1 VRANTDTVTSGGGHE
16 GYRHIV
22 SLSGGKDSAALALF
36 MLETFPDLS
45 VEYVFCDTR
54 CELPETYAYLDILE
68 DVLGREITR
77 VSAFDLIG
85 VKDKSSR
92 NPFEYVLHEMYSGFL
107 PSPRTR
113 WCTRLL
119 KIQVFENFI
128 GDSQAYSYIGI
139 RADEN
144 RDGFQSRKP
153 PVLSQ
158 APNIIPVYPF
168 IDYGLGYGDIERI
181 LDDTGVGMPAYY
193 RWRTRSGCYFC
204 FYQQIAEWQ
213 NLKDEHPDLFERAR
227 SFEDAKKGYTWVDG
241 KSLDE
246 IAASPKRDLLR
257 PDDDA
262 GCAICHL

>member
-1 VRANTDTVTSGGGHE
+1 MRANTDTVTSGGGHE

-68 DVLGREITR
+68 
-77 VSAFDLIG
+77 
-85 VKDKSSR
+85 
-92 NPFEYVLHEMYSGFL
+92 LHEMYSGFL